1 MRNDDKG
8 VIAVLILAVPSS
20 AHAEKR
26 RERLCDGDIKRE
38 TLLLQSSP
46 SV

>member
-1 MRNDDKG
+1 MTTNG
-8 VIAVLILAVPSS
+8 VIAVLMQVPSS

-26 RERLCDGDIKRE
+26 RERLCDSDIKRE
-38 TLLLQSSP
+38 NLLLQSSP